1 MNPQKQQNQKINIRH
16 LTESQYKKSKN
27 IPSQELPRKCQPDAI
42 QPINLLMIPKPQ
54 VSIANLHSNNQMHEQ
69 KQIQTNNNVQTNTV
83 TTITRTSRT
92 LSFNSSLNTGS
103 SQIYQNQNQPMQ
115 NKVPFLSTQQ
125 SQGNLA
131 NPLLQSGTLNHQRHT
146 SCNNSTILSE
156 NSQRGIIFNAPN
168 QGVLA
173 HQYEE
178 IMTSNKE
185 LRNQLNQERETSKQL
200 YEALQKAQVEIR
212 TKESQMN
219 QFIEQQKFEIKRSY
233 DQEIQIFKE
242 TILKQEQ
249 QISSLQDLSA
259 KKNENETN
267 KFEEKIALLTT
278 ELERLQQIINEKNSM
293 ISKLEEK
300 TAMFTQEIE
309 RLKLMQNEK
318 NQINL
323 KLEEKCAIFTQEI
336 NRLQMINQNNQKQVS
351 DATSQE
357 IQKYEERVYILEQEK
372 LTIIQDVHK
381 LADESQRLTE
391 INNKLEEKVAGFSTE
406 IDRLNMM
413 LQSRQ
418 NQYEERVTNLTV
430 EIERLNALIQQRT
443 THFEEKIVQLTT
455 EITHL
460 IETKNNLITEKQ
472 NLMNDYKNKHEEKI
486 GQMTQEISRL
496 NEVISQLEGQVA
508 ENEESVKRS
517 KHTHKDI
524 LEQERANFEL
534 LNTKQNHRIIELENE
549 KKYAQME
556 IQRLQER
563 INDAQ
568 MERDKSQSA
577 ELALNREIENLQCIN
592 NSRQR
597 EIETL
602 HERIRVLEK
611 EGEQRVS
618 EMKSHYEMM
627 RQSHITREVQELTI
641 KFNSERKQF
650 ETQISN
656 QFQNNKELENNL
668 QIITAETDRLR
679 QLCDTKTKEIEELKQ
694 IELLQQNKIETFI
707 IQIQK
712 LNSDLQDSQK
722 QMIILQEELSRQFE
736 RQKQIE
742 FEQFERELRRDFSE
756 QYGQLS
762 SKLQDVQLKHED
774 CLVAYVLQSAE
785 FERIKDQ
792 NEKLWEDNCVLQ
804 QKEEQIKIEFQEE
817 FTLYKV
823 EIERANR
830 EKLEI
835 ELKEIYEK
843 IEYQQQQYQNEL
855 NKQQIDLNNQQIE
868 INRYQNELNAA
879 LEQTKE
885 LQDNIKELENKIV
898 MLSTENNRLV
908 YIIQEKEKKMNLYEV
923 EINNLRESD
932 NRQQSELNAALQ
944 QTKEL
949 QDSIQELE
957 NKIDMLSIENNSLVS
972 MIQEKDKNL
981 NQQQLEINNLREKD
995 SRQQSELNAALQQ
1008 AKELLDN
1015 IQELENKIVMLSTE
1029 NNRLVIMIQEKDKK
1043 LSQQEV
1049 EINNLREKAIQL
1061 EMKIKENENLKQIQV
1076 QQQYAIEE
1084 YEQQIENLNIQINNQ
1099 NNQIQE
1105 IQNQFFINQ
1114 EELHRQHESQRQN
1127 ELEQLE
1133 RRLKGQ
1139 FDQQF
1144 GALNQ
1149 TFTDL
1154 EDKYQVTLL
1163 DVVLKT
1169 AELERMNELNQKLQ
1183 QDISDLLTNQNEMEI
1198 KFEQEFTVYKQT
1210 AEREKQQQFDTEIK
1224 QIQEKVEAQQQQHNI
1239 EINRKQQELK
1249 CALEQT
1255 KHLEN
1260 HVEEYEKRVTIIT
1273 QESNKLLSIVEDR
1286 EKRIRDLETELNNIR
1301 GKSNQ
1306 ISQLKQAELTLQHKI
1321 EILQLQNQK
1330 LMNDYQECQRQSL
1343 EMQIQLSQK
1352 FEEQK
1357 RVEMEQFEIDFKKDF
1372 NEKYEI
1378 LQKEFNKLFSKYEEC
1393 LINIVLI
1400 TAELEKIKD
1409 QNEKLWEDNMTL
1421 QQRDGQFQE
1430 EFTAYKVEVEK
1441 NCSEKLESELK
1452 EIYEKIDYQ
1461 QSQYGQEI
1469 NRLQQDLVQAQD
1481 QTNYLQKLIKEQEN
1495 KIVLLSTENQRLHFI
1510 NQGREHLEELN
1521 QNNNQKEQSFDL
1533 QNEEII

>member
-54 VSIANLHSNNQMHEQ
+54 VSIANLHSNAQMHEQ
-69 KQIQTNNNVQTNTV
+69 KQIQANNNIQTNTV

-103 SQIYQNQNQPMQ
+103 SQIYQNQNQPIQ
-115 NKVPFLSTQQ
+115 HKVPFLQTQQ
-125 SQGNLA
+125 SSGNLA

-178 IMTSNKE
+178 LMASNKE
-185 LRNQLNQERETSKQL
+185 LRNQLNQERETSKQM
-200 YEALQKAQVEIR
+200 YEALQKAQVEIKN
-212 TKESQMN
+212 KESQMN
-219 QFIEQQKFEIKRSY
+219 QFIEQQRSEIKRSY

-249 QISSLQDLSA
+249 QINSLQDLSA

-267 KFEEKIALLTT
+267 RFEERVALLTT

-318 NQINL
+318 NQVNL

-336 NRLQMINQNNQKQVS
+336 NRLQMIIQSNQKQVQEAS
-351 DATSQE
+351 SQE
-357 IQKYEERVYILEQEK
+357 LQKYEERVYILEQEK

-381 LADESQRLTE
+381 LAEESQRLNE
-391 INNKLEEKVAGFSTE
+391 INSKLEEKVAGFSTE

-460 IETKNNLITEKQ
+460 NESKNILIIEKQ
-472 NLMNDYKNKHEEKI
+472 NLMNDYKNKHEDKI

-496 NEVISQLEGQVA
+496 NQVICQLEGQVA
-508 ENEESVKRS
+508 ENEETVKRS
-517 KHTHKDI
+517 KHTHKDV
-524 LEQERANFEL
+524 LDQERANFEL
-534 LNTKQNHRIIELENE
+534 INTKQNHRIIELENE
-549 KKYAQME
+549 KKFAQME

-656 QFQNNKELENNL
+656 QFQNNRELENNL

-679 QLCDTKTKEIEELKQ
+679 QLCETKTKEIEELKQ
-694 IELLQQNKIETFI
+694 TELLQQNKMETYI

-712 LNSDLQDSQK
+712 LNSDLQDSKNQLVV
-722 QMIILQEELSRQFE
+722 LQEEMQRQFE

-742 FEQFERELRRDFSE
+742 LEQFERELRRDFSE
-756 QYGQLS
+756 QYGQLNY
-762 SKLQDVQLKHED
+762 KLQDMSLKYEES
-774 CLVAYVLQSAE
+774 LVAYVLQSTE

-843 IEYQQQQYQNEL
+843 IEFQQQQYNNEL
-855 NKQQIDLNNQQIE
+855 NKQQTELHNQQNE

-879 LEQTKE
+879 LEQIKE
-885 LQDNIKELENKIV
+885 LHDNKDELENKIV

-908 YIIQEKEKKMNLYEV
+908 FMIQEKDKKMSQLEV
-923 EINNLRESD
+923 EINHLRETD
-932 NRQQSELNAALQ
+932 NTQQSELNAALLQ
-944 QTKEL
+944 RKEL
-949 QDSIQELE
+949 Q
-957 NKIDMLSIENNSLVS
+957 
-972 MIQEKDKNL
+972 
-981 NQQQLEINNLREKD
+981 
-995 SRQQSELNAALQQ
+995 
-1008 AKELLDN
+1008 DN

-1029 NNRLVIMIQEKDKK
+1029 NNRLVFMIQEKDKKISQQEVEINHLRETDNTQQNELNAALLQRKELQDNIQELENKIVMLSTENNRLAFIIQEKDKK

-1061 EMKIKENENLKQIQV
+1061 EMKIKENESLKQIQV
-1076 QQQYAIEE
+1076 QQQCAIEE
-1084 YEQQIENLNIQINNQ
+1084 YVQHIEKLNSQIDQLNR
-1099 NNQIQE
+1099 QIQE
-1105 IQNQFFINQ
+1105 IQNQFFIDQ
-1114 EELHRQHESQRQN
+1114 EELHRQHEFQRQS

-1139 FDQQF
+1139 FEQQLS
-1144 GALNQ
+1144 ALND

-1154 EDKYQVTLL
+1154 EDKYQNTLV

-1169 AELERMNELNQKLQ
+1169 AELERMNELNNKLQ

-1210 AEREKQQQFDTEIK
+1210 AEREKQQKVDSERK
-1224 QIQEKVEAQQQQHNI
+1224 QIQEKLEAQQQQYNQ

-1249 CALEQT
+1249 YALEQT
-1255 KHLEN
+1255 RNLESN
-1260 HVEEYEKRVTIIT
+1260 VEEYEKRVTIIT

-1286 EKRIRDLETELNNIR
+1286 ENRIRDLETELNNIR

-1378 LQKEFNKLFSKYEEC
+1378 LQKEFNKLFSKYQEC

-1421 QQRDGQFQE
+1421 QQREGQFQE
-1430 EFTAYKVEVEK
+1430 EFTAYKMEVEK

-1452 EIYEKIDYQ
+1452 EIYQKIEYQ
-1461 QSQYGQEI
+1461 QQQYCQQI
-1469 NRLQQDLVQAQD
+1469 NVLQQDLNQAND
-1481 QTNYLQKLIKEQEN
+1481 NTNYLQSLIKEQEN
-1495 KIVLLSTENQRLHFI
+1495 KIVLLSTENQRLHYI
-1510 NQGREHLEELN
+1510 NQGRENLGD
-1521 QNNNQKEQSFDL
+1521 NNQKEQSFDL
-1533 QNEEII
+1533 QNEEMI

>member
-27 IPSQELPRKCQPDAI
+27 IPSQELPRKCQPDTI

-54 VSIANLHSNNQMHEQ
+54 VSIANLHQNAQMHEQ

-103 SQIYQNQNQPMQ
+103 SQIYQNQNQPIQ
-115 NKVPFLSTQQ
+115 HKVPFLPTQQ

-173 HQYEE
+173 HQYDELM
-178 IMTSNKE
+178 ISNKE
-185 LRNQLNQERETSKQL
+185 LRNHLNQERETSKQL
-200 YEALQKAQVEIR
+200 YEALQKAQVEIKN
-212 TKESQMN
+212 KESQMN
-219 QFIEQQKFEIKRSY
+219 QFIEQQKSEIKRSY

-249 QISSLQDLSA
+249 QITCLKDLSA

-318 NQINL
+318 NQVNL
-323 KLEEKCAIFTQEI
+323 KLEEKCVTFTQEI
-336 NRLQMINQNNQKQVS
+336 NRLQMINQSNQKQAQNTS
-351 DATSQE
+351 SQE

-381 LADESQRLTE
+381 LAEESQRLTQ

-443 THFEEKIVQLTT
+443 SHFEDKIVQLTT

-460 IETKNNLITEKQ
+460 NETKNILTIEKQ

-496 NEVISQLEGQVA
+496 NEVIFQLEGQVA
-508 ENEESVKRS
+508 DNEESVKRS

-524 LEQERANFEL
+524 LEQERASFEL

-549 KKYAQME
+549 KKFAQME

-568 MERDKSQSA
+568 MERDKSQRA

-592 NSRQR
+592 RSRQR

-627 RQSHITREVQELTI
+627 RQSHISREVQELTI

-656 QFQNNKELENNL
+656 QFQNNRELENNL

-679 QLCDTKTKEIEELKQ
+679 QLCETKTKEIEELKQ
-694 IELLQQNKIETFI
+694 TELLQQNKIETFI

-712 LNSDLQDSQK
+712 LNSELQDSQK
-722 QMIILQEELSRQFE
+722 QMIILQEELQRQFE

-762 SKLQDVQLKHED
+762 NKLQDVSLKHED

-792 NEKLWEDNCVLQ
+792 NDKLWEDNCVLQ

-843 IEYQQQQYQNEL
+843 IEFQQQQYQNEL
-855 NKQQIDLNNQQIE
+855 NKQQIDLNNQQVE

-885 LQDNIKELENKIV
+885 LQHNTQELENKIV

-908 YIIQEKEKKMNLYEV
+908 F
-923 EINNLRESD
+923 
-932 NRQQSELNAALQ
+932 
-944 QTKEL
+944 
-949 QDSIQELE
+949 
-957 NKIDMLSIENNSLVS
+957 
-972 MIQEKDKNL
+972 MIQEKDKKISF
-981 NQQQLEINNLREKD
+981 LEVDINNLRENDNTKK
-995 SRQQSELNAALQQ
+995 SELNSALQLTKKLQ
-1008 AKELLDN
+1008 DS

-1029 NNRLVIMIQEKDKK
+1029 NNRLAFIIQEKEKK
-1043 LSQQEV
+1043 MSQQEV

-1076 QQQYAIEE
+1076 QQQYAIEV
-1084 YEQQIENLNIQINNQ
+1084 YVQQIESLKNQVDNQ
-1099 NNQIQE
+1099 NSQIQE
-1105 IQNQFFINQ
+1105 IQNQFFITQ
-1114 EELHRQHESQRQN
+1114 EELHRQHESQRQSQ
-1127 ELEQLE
+1127 LEQLE

-1139 FDQQF
+1139 FEQQL
-1144 GALNQ
+1144 GALNDII
-1149 TFTDL
+1149 TDL
-1154 EDKYQVTLL
+1154 ENKYQNTLV

-1169 AELERMNELNQKLQ
+1169 AELERMNEQNQKLQ
-1183 QDISDLLTNQNEMEI
+1183 QEISDLLTNQNEMEI
-1198 KFEQEFTVYKQT
+1198 KFEQEFTEYKQA
-1210 AEREKQQQFDTEIK
+1210 AEKEKQQKLDSKIK
-1224 QIQEKVEAQQQQHNI
+1224 QIQEKVEVQQQQYNE
-1239 EINRKQQELK
+1239 EINRKKQELK
-1249 CALEQT
+1249 YALEQT
-1255 KHLEN
+1255 KNLEN
-1260 HVEEYEKRVTIIT
+1260 NVEEYEKRVTIIT

-1286 EKRIRDLETELNNIR
+1286 EKRIRDLETEINSIR

-1409 QNEKLWEDNMTL
+1409 QNDKLWEDNMTL
-1421 QQRDGQFQE
+1421 QQREGQFQE
-1430 EFTAYKVEVEK
+1430 EFTAYKIEVEK

-1452 EIYEKIDYQ
+1452 EIYEKIEYQ
-1461 QSQYGQEI
+1461 QQEYGQEI
-1469 NRLQQDLVQAQD
+1469 NRLQQDLIQSQD
-1481 QTNYLQKLIKEQEN
+1481 QTNYLQSQIKEQEN
-1495 KIVLLSTENQRLHFI
+1495 KIILISTENQKLRFI
-1510 NQGREHLEELN
+1510 NQQGRENLEDLSE
-1521 QNNNQKEQSFDL
+1521 NNNQKEQSFDL
-1533 QNEEII
+1533 QNEEMI